1 MTQRQHP
8 RVVGP
13 DARTRRANQLWAGKR
28 GVINKLGVSVND
40 PDTALDVNGA
50 ITIREMADPGN
61 PDSGAAVIWM
71 DKDSE
76 RGDLFIRV
84 NVGGTIKTFELTD
97 FVGSYVSISG
107 IFGGDEFDLISEDG
121 TGLEAMV

>member
-1 MTQRQHP
+1 
-8 RVVGP
+8 
-13 DARTRRANQLWAGKR
+13 LWAGKR

-71 DKDSE
+71 DKDSD
-76 RGDLFIRV
+76 RGDLYIRV

-97 FVGSYVSISG
+97 FVGSYV
-107 IFGGDEFDLISEDG
+107 LIAGMHEGVEYDIVSEDG
-121 TGLEAMV
+121 FTLSAEV